1 VAGRLVE
8 FDFRADWIGSILEAG
23 VIRAE
28 FDEDR
33 FFDGRLVVFDG
44 LDHPRDKRVYN
55 RQLMGLAGFPPLG
68 RYELWGVEHG
78 SEIAL
83 LLDLL
88 YLVRQGT
95 CRLYADG
102 TVVDVPRDFGP
113 ADKWNWERAV
123 GGRGIDAD
131 GAGEPE
137 ERTLN

>member
-1 VAGRLVE
+1 MVGRLVE
-8 FDFRADWIGSILEAG
+8 SDFRADWIGDILEAG

-44 LDHPRDKRVYN
+44 LDYPRDKRVYN
-55 RQLMGLAGFPPLG
+55 RQVMDLAGFPALG

-88 YLVRQGT
+88 YLVRGGA

-113 ADKWNWERAV
+113 EDERDWKRAMGGQGSDASGAD
-123 GGRGIDAD
+123 
-131 GAGEPE
+131 EPE
-137 ERTLN
+137 ERMLN